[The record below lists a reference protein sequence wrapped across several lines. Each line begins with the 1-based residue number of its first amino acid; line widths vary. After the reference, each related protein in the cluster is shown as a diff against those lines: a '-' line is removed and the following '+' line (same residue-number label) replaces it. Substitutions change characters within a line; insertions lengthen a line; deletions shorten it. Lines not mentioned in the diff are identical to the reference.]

1 MPMTCAECRFQMY
14 GECRRYA
21 PKPWTTRPFKNGEV
35 EVVPLWPAVEIYSDG
50 CGEFMPPEL
59 PPAREPYTGPLPC
72 PTCDS
77 PNGKEHAKK
86 GLDGDCPTCGAT
98 DEIPF

>member
-1 MPMTCAECRFQMY
+1 MQLTCAECRFQMY

-21 PKPWTTRPFKNGEV
+21 PRPLTTASDPRLTEDLKPV
-35 EVVPLWPAVEIYSDG
+35 WPNVQIYSDG
-50 CGEFMPPEL
+50 CGEFMPPEP

-86 GLDGDCPTCGAT
+86 GLNGDCPTCGAT